1 MEISEGQLRRMVR
14 EVDDIHREGM
24 ESFTEDNRELIFGD
38 LRTGRAGTSRRRF
51 LAGAAGGG
59 ALLTVGSV
67 VSPIGRLV
75 TPAAAQGT
83 PSVED
88 LAVFAA
94 SVEYAAVAAYGAA
107 AESGKVTTPAV
118 GEAAT
123 LFADH
128 HQQHGDGFAAL
139 VQRDDIEPNP
149 GLLEMVGGQI
159 ADAADEAAVLEIA
172 YGVENAAAATY
183 LFALG
188 VLDDIPAS
196 QTMASILPVEAQH
209 AITLGFVLGKPLD
222 DETLMPA
229 FETTDAA
236 LDPADF
242 PAA

>member
-1 MEISEGQLRRMVR
+1 MEISEGQLRRMTR

-24 ESFTEDNRELIFGD
+24 TTFTEDNRELIFGE

-59 ALLTVGSV
+59 ALLTIGSAIT
-67 VSPIGRLV
+67 PIGRLIG
-75 TPAAAQGT
+75 PAAAQGT
-83 PSVED
+83 PGVED

-107 AESGKVTTPAV
+107 ADSGKVTTPAV
-118 GEAAT
+118 ADAAT

-128 HQQHGDGFAAL
+128 HQQHGDAFSAL

-149 GLLEMVGGQI
+149 GLLEAVGGQI
-159 ADAADEAAVLEIA
+159 AEAADEAAVLEIA

-183 LFALG
+183 LFGLG
-188 VLDDIPAS
+188 VLDDVTAAEA
-196 QTMASILPVEAQH
+196 MASILPVEAQH

-222 DETLMPA
+222 DETLMPP
-229 FETTDAA
+229 FETVDEA
-236 LDPADF
+236 LDPAEL

>member
-1 MEISEGQLRRMVR
+1 MEITEHQLHRMVR

-24 ESFTEDNRELIFGD
+24 TTFDEDNRELIFGE
-38 LRTGRAGTSRRRF
+38 LRTGRTGTSRRRF

-59 ALLTVGSV
+59 ALLTVGSMV
-67 VSPIGRLV
+67 APVGRLIS
-75 TPAAAQGT
+75 PAAAQDA

-107 AESGKVTTPAV
+107 ADSGKVTTPAV
-118 GEAAT
+118 ADAAT

-128 HQQHGDGFAAL
+128 HQQHGDAFAAL
-139 VQRDDIEPNP
+139 VERNDIEPNP

-159 ADAADEAAVLEIA
+159 TDAADENAVVEIA

-188 VLDDIPAS
+188 VLDDVGAS

-222 DETLMPA
+222 DNTLMPA

-236 LDPADF
+236 LDPAEL

>member
-1 MEISEGQLRRMVR
+1 MEISEGHLRRMVR

-24 ESFTEDNRELIFGD
+24 ETFTEDNTELLQFGAH
-38 LRTGRAGTSRRRF
+38 RGTSRRRF
-51 LAGAAGGG
+51 LARTAGGG
-59 ALLTVGSV
+59 AVLAIGSAMTPIGQLLT
-67 VSPIGRLV
+67 
-75 TPAAAQGT
+75 PAGAQDA

-107 AESGKVTTPAV
+107 ADSGKVTTPAV
-118 GEAAT
+118 VDAAT

-128 HQQHGDGFAAL
+128 HQQHGDAFSGL
-139 VQRDDIEPNP
+139 VQRDDIAPNP
-149 GLLEMVGGQI
+149 GLLEAVGGQI
-159 ADAADEAAVLEIA
+159 TDAADENAVLEIA

-188 VLDDIPAS
+188 VLDDATAAQS
-196 QTMASILPVEAQH
+196 MASILPVEAQH

-222 DETLMPA
+222 DETLMPP

-236 LDPADF
+236 LDPAEY

>member
-1 MEISEGQLRRMVR
+1 MEISERQLRRMVR
-14 EVDDIHREGM
+14 EVDDVHREGM
-24 ESFTEDNRELIFGD
+24 ETFTEDNRELIFGD
-38 LRTGRAGTSRRRF
+38 LREGRAGTSRRRF

-59 ALLTVGSV
+59 ALLTIGSAGT
-67 VSPIGRLV
+67 PIGRLLS
-75 TPAAAQGT
+75 PAAAQDA

-118 GEAAT
+118 GDAAT

-128 HQQHGDGFAAL
+128 HQQHGDAFAGI
-139 VQRDDIEPNP
+139 VQRDDIEANP
-149 GLLEMVGGQI
+149 GLLEAVGGQI
-159 ADAADEAAVLEIA
+159 ADAPDEAAVLEIA

-188 VLDDIPAS
+188 VLDDVTAAEA
-196 QTMASILPVEAQH
+196 MASILPVEAQH

-222 DETLMPA
+222 DDTLMPS

-236 LDPADF
+236 LDPAEL

>member
-1 MEISEGQLRRMVR
+1 MEITERQLRRMVR
-14 EVDDIHREGM
+14 EADDVHREGM
-24 ESFTEDNRELIFGD
+24 ETFADDNRELIYGE
-38 LRTGRAGTSRRRF
+38 LRHGRTGTSRRRF

-59 ALLTVGSV
+59 ALLTIGSV
-67 VSPIGRLV
+67 VAPVGRLV
-75 TPAAAQGT
+75 LPASAQDAPT
-83 PSVED
+83 VED

-94 SVEYAAVAAYGAA
+94 SVEYAAVEAYGAA
-107 AESGKVTTPAV
+107 ADSGKVTTPAV
-118 GEAAT
+118 GDAAT

-128 HQQHGDGFAAL
+128 HQQHGDAFAAL
-139 VQRDDIEPNP
+139 VERNDIAPNP
-149 GLLEMVGGQI
+149 GLLDMVGGQI

-188 VLDDIPAS
+188 VLDDVPAS

-222 DETLMPA
+222 DETLMPP

-236 LDPADF
+236 LDPADL

>member
-24 ESFTEDNRELIFGD
+24 ATFEENNRELVFGE
-38 LRTGRAGTSRRRF
+38 LRRGRSGTSRRRF
-51 LAGAAGGG
+51 LAGTAGGG
-59 ALLTVGSV
+59 ALLTIGSV
-67 VSPIGRLV
+67 VAPVSRLLL
-75 TPAAAQGT
+75 PAAAQGA
-83 PSVED
+83 PGVED

-107 AESGKVTTPAV
+107 ADSGKVTTPAV

-128 HQQHGDGFAAL
+128 HQQHGDAFAGL

-149 GLLEMVGGQI
+149 GLLDAVGGQV
-159 ADAADEAAVLEIA
+159 AGAADEAAVLEIA

-188 VLDDIPAS
+188 VLDDVEAS
-196 QTMASILPVEAQH
+196 QAMASILPVEAQH

-222 DETLMPA
+222 DETLMPP

-236 LDPADF
+236 LDPAEY

>member
-1 MEISEGQLRRMVR
+1 MEITEHQLHRMVR

-24 ESFTEDNRELIFGD
+24 TTFDEDNRELIFGE
-38 LRTGRAGTSRRRF
+38 LRTGRTGTSRRRF

-59 ALLTVGSV
+59 ALLTVGSMV
-67 VSPIGRLV
+67 APVGRLIS
-75 TPAAAQGT
+75 PAAAQDA

-107 AESGKVTTPAV
+107 ADSGKVTTPAV
-118 GEAAT
+118 ADAAT

-128 HQQHGDGFAAL
+128 HQQHGDAFVAL
-139 VQRDDIEPNP
+139 VERNDIEPNP

-159 ADAADEAAVLEIA
+159 TDAADENAVLEIA

-188 VLDDIPAS
+188 VLDDVGAS

-222 DETLMPA
+222 DQTLMPP

-236 LDPADF
+236 LDPAEL

>member
-1 MEISEGQLRRMVR
+1 MEISEGHLHRMVR
-14 EVDDIHREGM
+14 EVDDVHREGM
-24 ESFTEDNRELIFGD
+24 ATFREDNRELLHF
-38 LRTGRAGTSRRRF
+38 GTSRRRF
-51 LAGAAGGG
+51 LARTAGGG
-59 ALLTVGSV
+59 AVLAIGSTMT
-67 VSPIGRLV
+67 PIGRLLS
-75 TPAAAQGT
+75 PAAAQEA

-128 HQQHGDGFAAL
+128 HQQHGDAFSGL
-139 VQRDDIEPNP
+139 VQRDDIAPNP
-149 GLLEMVGGQI
+149 GLLDAVGGQI
-159 ADAADEAAVLEIA
+159 TDAADENAVLEIA

-188 VLDDIPAS
+188 VLDDATAAQS
-196 QTMASILPVEAQH
+196 MASILPVEAQH

-222 DETLMPA
+222 DETLMPP

-236 LDPADF
+236 LDPAEY

>member
-1 MEISEGQLRRMVR
+1 MEISEGQLRRMTR

-24 ESFTEDNRELIFGD
+24 ETFTEENRELIFGE
-38 LRTGRAGTSRRRF
+38 LRTGKTGTNRRRF

-59 ALLTVGSV
+59 ALLTIGSV
-67 VSPIGRLV
+67 VTPIGRLISPV
-75 TPAAAQGT
+75 AAQDA

-107 AESGKVTTPAV
+107 ADSGKVTTPAV
-118 GEAAT
+118 VDAAT

-128 HQQHGDGFAAL
+128 HQQHGDAFSGL

-149 GLLEMVGGQI
+149 GLLDAVGGQL
-159 ADAADEAAVLEIA
+159 ADAPDENAILEIA

-188 VLDDIPAS
+188 VLDDVTAAES
-196 QTMASILPVEAQH
+196 MASILPVEAQH

-222 DETLMPA
+222 DETLMPP

-236 LDPADF
+236 LDPAEY

>member
-1 MEISEGQLRRMVR
+1 MEISEHQLRRMVR
-14 EVDDIHREGM
+14 EVDDTHREGM
-24 ESFTEDNRELIFGD
+24 ETFEQDNRELVFGE
-38 LRTGRAGTSRRRF
+38 LRTGRTGTSRRRF

-59 ALLTVGSV
+59 ALLTIGSAVGPV
-67 VSPIGRLV
+67 GRLV
-75 TPAAAQGT
+75 SPAAAQDA

-107 AESGKVTTPAV
+107 ADSGKVTTPAV

-128 HQQHGDGFAAL
+128 HQQHGDAFAAL
-139 VQRDDIEPNP
+139 VERNDIEPNP

-159 ADAADEAAVLEIA
+159 TDARDENAVLEIA

-188 VLDDIPAS
+188 VLDDVAAS

-222 DETLMPA
+222 DQTLMPP

-236 LDPADF
+236 LDPAEL